1 MGVWANGRTWLDES
15 MDFQAGRDGLKS
27 VSGTFD
33 VGVEL
38 TDVILQSFDPMLLL
52 GEMLMTF
59 LLTAVDELGNLVSQP
74 FILHITDVGEGGA
87 DGSDDGGGERSRM

>member
-1 MGVWANGRTWLDES
+1 MGVWANGGTQLDES

-38 TDVILQSFDPMLLL
+38 ADVILQSFDPTLLL
-52 GEMLMTF
+52 GKMLTTF
-59 LLTAVDELGNLVSQP
+59 LLAAVDKLSNLVSQP